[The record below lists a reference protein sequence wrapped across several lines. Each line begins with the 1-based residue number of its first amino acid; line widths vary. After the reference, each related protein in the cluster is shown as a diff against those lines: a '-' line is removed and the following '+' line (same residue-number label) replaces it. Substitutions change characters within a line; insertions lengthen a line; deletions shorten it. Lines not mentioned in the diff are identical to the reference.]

1 MNDATNAAAL
11 GAAGSIA
18 ANMVGN
24 AGNRREQKRA
34 NQYNLEQWHRQN
46 AYNNPKRQMERL
58 QNAGLNPNLIYG
70 TSPTSAVGN
79 AGAVAPAKAA
89 DFSADNPLEHLSS
102 YANFGV
108 QQAQTDNLRAQS
120 EVITQDA
127 ILKAAQTASTAAG
140 TARSKF
146 DLGLA
151 QELKNTSVD
160 AAKQNLKQLEARTI
174 EAEINNEI
182 KDRTKADVI
191 KKIYYEAQ
199 NAASVL
205 KGSDLTNELR
215 KLEINLNKI
224 GVQKSDNLFFRVLGQ
239 FMDSNLFNEYKQRV
253 QKLQN

>member
-34 NQYNLEQWHRQN
+34 NQYNLDQWHRQN
-46 AYNNPKRQMERL
+46 AYNDPKRQMERL

-89 DFSADNPLEHLSS
+89 DFSADNPLEHLST

-160 AAKQNLKQLEARTI
+160 AAKQNLKQLEQRTI
-174 EAEINNEI
+174 ETQINNEI
-182 KDRTKADVI
+182 KDATKADLI
-191 KKIYYEAQ
+191 KKLHYEAA
-199 NAASVL
+199 NAAKIL
-205 KGSDLTNELR
+205 QGSELTNELR
-215 KLEINLNKI
+215 RLEINLNKL
-224 GVQKSDNLFFRVLGQ
+224 GVQKSDNLFFRILGQ
-239 FMDSNLFNEYKQRV
+239 FMDP
-253 QKLQN
+253 KLIDAAKDRIKNFQN